1 MFQSLLAGGN
11 FSLALL
17 LMVVTNLAGVFSVPP
32 MLVWMTDLNSR
43 VNVARFGNI
52 MLVFALITI
61 LPTIVSI
68 TVLRVTIIVDYR
80 LIFRFSDNVHYFCAR
95 FKGLQ

>member
-68 TVLRVTIIVDYR
+68 TVLRVTIIVHYR
-80 LIFRFSDNVHYFCAR
+80 LIFRF
-95 FKGLQ
+95 